1 MFTMASSDVLQ
12 AAKAPNPVPLPL
24 VSKNERNGGS
34 AILACAEAP
43 ATERPATAVPAAV
56 EPSDEALFVQV
67 RAGDRASLGQL
78 VRRYEASLFA
88 LLVKLVNGDAHRAD
102 DLFQET
108 FLRAVRSAET
118 FDAAKRFRPWLTA
131 IAVNLV
137 RDDARKR
144 KLRSEVP
151 LEAGQGVMQ
160 GAVDPA
166 ATPDQCAAR
175 GDEAARVRAALKQL
189 TEKEREVVL
198 LHFYDGMTLA
208 EAAATLEIPLGTVK
222 SRLHGALTR
231 LKGLLDG
238 LLG

>member
-1 MFTMASSDVLQ
+1 MFTMASSDVLP

-24 VSKNERNGGS
+24 VSKNERDGGP
-34 AILACAEAP
+34 AILACVEVP
-43 ATERPATAVPAAV
+43 ATERPATADASAA
-56 EPSDEALFVQV
+56 EPSDEALFARV

-78 VRRYEASLFA
+78 VRRHEAGLFA

-118 FDAAKRFRPWLTA
+118 FDASKRFRPWLTA

-160 GAVDPA
+160 GAVDTA
-166 ATPDQCAAR
+166 ATPDQRAAQ
-175 GDEAARVRAALKQL
+175 GDEAARVRDALKQL

-208 EAAATLEIPLGTVK
+208 EAATALEIPLGTVK